1 MGILALAAALSFI
14 KTDDLRAVADMA
26 QGLGSITLD
35 SAVAFGKAMLE
46 TKETIVAIAREPE
59 AAQALTAMTQA
70 FAPAAAGGGT
80 TTTTNNI
87 TGAAD
92 KAVPVFITGQ
102 SAEASKVAGDSGNRE
117 IVLKLNKDVFARAV
131 INIFEKEQDLNSLG

>member
-1 MGILALAAALSFI
+1 MLTLGILALAVALSFI
-14 KTDDLRAVADMA
+14 KTDELRAVADMA

-59 AAQALTAMTQA
+59 AAQALTTMAQA
-70 FAPAAAGGGT
+70 FAPSPAGGGGT

-87 TGAAD
+87 TGTAA
-92 KAVPVFITGQ
+92 
-102 SAEASKVAGDSGNRE
+102 SAGGDNGNRT
-117 IVLKLNKDVFARAV
+117 IVLKIDKKVFGQAV
-131 INIFEKEQDLNSLG
+131 INIFEKEQNLNKLG